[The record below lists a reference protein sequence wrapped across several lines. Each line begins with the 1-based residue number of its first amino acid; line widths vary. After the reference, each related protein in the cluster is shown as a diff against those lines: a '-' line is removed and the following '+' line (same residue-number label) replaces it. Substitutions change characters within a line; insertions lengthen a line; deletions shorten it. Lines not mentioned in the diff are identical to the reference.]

1 MITLNDVFNSQSLNI
16 FTDASMNGYGTSGC
30 TGICLVFGEI
40 DRRFPL
46 LNTQTHNQIIKGCT
60 NNFAEAEAIRE
71 AVYAALMY
79 KDKYPVI
86 RIFSDSLICIDNLRK
101 RIVTWKISKKNG
113 VGEFIA
119 SGNVAKN
126 QEIFTEIMYVMTE
139 NNMSIEFLHQMSHTN
154 FTNSNSLENA
164 RNGFIKNNNIA
175 DEIDMELIRALSFYN
190 NYVDRVSRDIF
201 YSVDLMNIK
210 KTIFPIKYHIDENY
224 DRNVYAAL
232 VSRENSIFNRKIQ
245 EENNEN

>member
-1 MITLNDVFNSQSLNI
+1 MITLNDVFNPQTLNI
-16 FTDASMNGYGTSGC
+16 FTDASMNGHGNSGC
-30 TGICLVFGEI
+30 TGVCCVFGTI

-71 AVYAALMY
+71 GVYAALAY
-79 KDKYPVI
+79 KDKYPII
-86 RIFSDSLICIDNLRK
+86 RIFSDSLICIDNLRS
-101 RIVTWKISKKNG
+101 RIISWKIRDNKG

-139 NNMSIEFLHQMSHTN
+139 NNLSIEFMHQMSHTN
-154 FTNSNSLENA
+154 FTNSSSLEHA
-164 RNGFIKNNNIA
+164 KAGFIKNNNIIT
-175 DEIDMELIRALSFYN
+175 DVDMELIRALSFYN

-201 YSVDLMNIK
+201 YSVDLINMK
-210 KTIFPIKYHIDENY
+210 RTMFPIKYHINENY
-224 DRNVYAAL
+224 DRTVYAAL
-232 VSRENSIFNRKIQ
+232 VDRNNSVFNREFE